1 MVAKMKAANEYQ
13 YAFCHITLLH
23 PYKSLGTQCHS
34 SHFPDEQ
41 MKTQIAEVPT
51 LSATGHLWPTGA
63 TPLSTPPSS
72 VLFNLWPALLRGSHR
87 ALSSWGHILPA
98 LLGAVSS
105 VSAPRVDIQSNGSC
119 LPSRPWQGCRDTL
132 REQVSPPTPPS
143 LNQQGGISI
152 PFRYKSKAAC
162 SPGLHT
168 KSCYK
173 LHHEWQ
179 PFFAQTPAHHCSAA
193 WEKKPQPSPGL

>member
-1 MVAKMKAANEYQ
+1 MSTGLPFA
-13 YAFCHITLLH
+13 HITLFH

-51 LSATGHLWPTGA
+51 LSAPGHLCVQGA

-72 VLFNLWPALLRGSHR
+72 VLFNLWPALLWGSHR
-87 ALSSWGHILPA
+87 ALSSWGHIPPA

-119 LPSRPWQGCRDTL
+119 LPSRPWQGCPDTL
-132 REQVSPPTPPS
+132 REQVFPPHPS
-143 LNQQGGISI
+143 QSEPAGWDFH
-152 PFRYKSKAAC
+152 PF
-162 SPGLHT
+162 PL
-168 KSCYK
+168 
-173 LHHEWQ
+173 
-179 PFFAQTPAHHCSAA
+179 
-193 WEKKPQPSPGL
+193 